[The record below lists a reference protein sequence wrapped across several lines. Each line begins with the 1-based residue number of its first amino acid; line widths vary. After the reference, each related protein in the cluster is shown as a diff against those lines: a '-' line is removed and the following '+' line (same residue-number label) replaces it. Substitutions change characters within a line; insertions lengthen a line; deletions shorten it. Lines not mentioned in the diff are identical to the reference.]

1 MTKTLALSLR
11 RAREGAG
18 LSQDAAAKA
27 TGINR
32 VLIAYYETGRR
43 QPPLTALTKLARLY
57 GVTVKSLIEG
67 EDLEVADTAA
77 DRILFRTAPAELTNE
92 AKSGARR
99 FSVGIDSYLE
109 LTQDLELAPPGKGTS
124 PFPPVK
130 DRVGQREVAR
140 LAREVR
146 EYLGLG
152 TGPVGNLFRVVDEH
166 FLVFRLPLG
175 KDLHTSPSG
184 LFLNHPQAGFCIAVN
199 CEMTFGRQVFTL
211 AHEIGHAF
219 FHSQQTP
226 ALISMAG
233 APVTRERFADAFAG
247 EFLVPGDTLSKLVR
261 ELDVVGEEVA
271 DPAVVVHLQRHFGVS
286 YAALLVRLRQDRHI
300 PQRAFEDL
308 ARVSPSRLAQSL
320 GYDVN
325 PADMSQYAMSKLD
338 QFPDRLLW
346 LVRRAVIRGTMTRG
360 DAAETLGVSL
370 EEVLRLLEHAP
381 AEEHERKHLE
391 EMEQVAH
398 FAQRA

>member
-1 MTKTLALSLR
+1 MTNTLASPLQ
-11 RAREGAG
+11 RARKNAG
-18 LSQDAAAKA
+18 LSQETAAKA

-43 QPPLTALTKLARLY
+43 QPPLNAVARLAKLY
-57 GVTVKSLIEG
+57 GITVQSLMED

-77 DRILFRTAPAELTNE
+77 DQVLFRTAPAELTDE
-92 AKSGARR
+92 AKAGARR
-99 FSVGIDSYLE
+99 FSIGIDSYLE
-109 LTQDLELAPPGKGTS
+109 LLQDIGQKPPGQGNS
-124 PFPPVK
+124 PFPPIK
-130 DRVGQREVAR
+130 ERVGQREVAR

-146 EYLGLG
+146 EYLSLG

-175 KDLHTSPSG
+175 KELQTAPSG

-199 CEMTFGRQVFTL
+199 CEMTLGRQVFTL

-219 FHSQQTP
+219 FHSQQSH

-233 APVTRERFADAFAG
+233 APVMRERFADAFAG
-247 EFLVPGDTLSKLVR
+247 EFLVPGDTLAKLVR
-261 ELDVVGEEVA
+261 ELEVVGEEIS

-286 YAALLVRLRQDRHI
+286 YAALLVRLRQERHL
-300 PQRAFEDL
+300 PQEAYEEL
-308 ARVSPSRLAQSL
+308 ALVSPSRLAQSL
-320 GYDVN
+320 GYEVT
-325 PADMSQYAMSKLD
+325 PADMGQYSMSSLD

-370 EEVLRLLEHAP
+370 EEVLRLLEQAP

-391 EMEQVAH
+391 EMQQVAH
-398 FAQRA
+398 FG

>member
-1 MTKTLALSLR
+1 MTETIAQSLR

-27 TGINR
+27 TEINR

-43 QPPLTALTKLARLY
+43 KPPLSTITKLARLY
-57 GVTVKSLIEG
+57 GVTAKSLIEG
-67 EDLEVADTAA
+67 DQLEVADTAA

-109 LTQDLELAPPGKGTS
+109 LLHDLGLPPPGRGTS
-124 PFPPVK
+124 PFPPIK
-130 DRVGQREVAR
+130 DRIGQREVAR

-152 TGPVGNLFRVVDEH
+152 MGPVGNLFRVVDEQ

-175 KDLHTSPSG
+175 KELRTSPSG
-184 LFLNHPQAGFCIAVN
+184 LFLNHSQAGFCIAVN
-199 CEMTFGRQVFTL
+199 CEMTFGRQIFTL

-226 ALISMAG
+226 ALISMVG
-233 APVTRERFADAFAG
+233 APVIRERLADAFAG

-261 ELDVVGEEVA
+261 ELDVIGEEIT
-271 DPAVVVHLQRHFGVS
+271 DPGVVVHLQRHFGVS

-300 PQRAFEDL
+300 PRQAFEEL

-325 PADMSQYAMSKLD
+325 PADMGQYTMSKLD
-338 QFPDRLLW
+338 QFPDRLLR
-346 LVRRAVIRGTMTRG
+346 LVRRAVMRGTITRG
-360 DAAETLGVSL
+360 DAAETLDVSL
-370 EEVLRLLEHAP
+370 EEVLGLLEQAP

-398 FAQRA
+398 FA